1 MKTVERI
8 GGATGTAGL
17 SNSGL
22 MKIQQTITPTKR
34 PEESKK
40 QMKQTGQ
47 VVPVT
52 FLSNYSRPR
61 QHVPP
66 GLICYYYSPS
76 SFCGDWSHFTTS
88 VGRSHNRGQIANYG

>member
-66 GLICYYYSPS
+66 GLMLLLFPIQLL
-76 SFCGDWSHFTTS
+76 
-88 VGRSHNRGQIANYG
+88 R